1 MFLIVNINKTTSY
14 VLFLHHQ
21 GKRIRMKRPDT
32 YDIYKLLKTKSANWE
47 DFARELRVKEND
59 RQQFRKLINASSPD
73 DILEKVL
80 AKWIESETCEVTWK
94 NILCVLKDLDY
105 IDLIKIV
112 QMYLRKEDVIRK
124 YCQTADFR
132 FTGESLLKVLF
143 ISYSV

>member
-1 MFLIVNINKTTSY
+1 MFLYHK
-14 VLFLHHQ
+14 

-59 RQQFRKLINASSPD
+59 RMQFRKLINATSPE

-80 AKWIESETCEVTWK
+80 AKWIESETCEVTW
-94 NILCVLKDLDY
+94 NRILCALKDLKY
-105 IDLIKIV
+105 IDLFKIV
-112 QMYLRKEDVIRK
+112 QMHLRKEDVIRK
-124 YCQTADFR
+124 YCQTADFK